1 MDKKYGE
8 FVGVDN
14 VYAAIVTE
22 DSADNY
28 ITAAPEYFAP
38 ASEISA
44 ESEIENTPT
53 YYDNV
58 PGFNYVTEGVTTLT
72 CTFSG
77 VPAPLAAKYLG
88 KHYDAATGRVL
99 DTGIPTPPDVAL
111 AFRFNKGPDGYR
123 YYQYLK
129 GNFSGGTEEAGTK
142 TNSVDIRTYQMTYTA
157 VATTHKWPIGGE
169 QKPLKRIFADT
180 TDAAFTGAANWFS
193 QVQTPETAV
202 PPTAFN
208 LVSSV
213 PTDDAT
219 GVAVDASVAL
229 TFNNAI
235 SEITAILIGP
245 DLAPAPVQI
254 TFDATRKVVTVKPS
268 ANLTAASKYALALA
282 QVTDAFGQTIKDR
295 VITFTTA

>member
-8 FVGVDN
+8 FVGVDS

-22 DSADNY
+22 DSLDNY
-28 ITAAPEYFAP
+28 ITANPEYFAP

-180 TDAAFTGAANWFS
+180 TDTAFTGAASWFT
-193 QVQTPETAV
+193 QVQTPDTSV
-202 PPTAFN
+202 PPAALS

-213 PTDDAT
+213 PVDNAT
-219 GVAVDASVAL
+219 GVSVGASIAL

-235 SEITAILIGP
+235 NNVTYLLIGP
-245 DLAPAPVQI
+245 DLAPVTATI
-254 TFDATRKVVTVKPS
+254 TFNSARKVATITPS
-268 ANLTAASKYALALA
+268 APLTTASEYALALA
-282 QVTDAFGQTIKDR
+282 QVSDAFGQTIKDHI
-295 VITFTTA
+295 ITFTTA

>member
-8 FVGVDN
+8 FVGVDS
-14 VYAAIVTE
+14 VYASIITE
-22 DSADNY
+22 DSVDNY
-28 ITAAPEYFAP
+28 IAATPEYFAP
-38 ASEISA
+38 TSEISA

-180 TDAAFTGAANWFS
+180 TDAAFTGAANWFT
-193 QVQTPETAV
+193 QVQTPETAA
-202 PPTAFN
+202 PPATLA

-213 PTDDAT
+213 PADDAT
-219 GVAVDASVAL
+219 GVAVGASVAL
-229 TFNNAI
+229 TFNNM
-235 SEITAILIGP
+235 IGSVSALLLGP
-245 DLAPAPVQI
+245 SMEPVAAAI
-254 TFDATRKVVTVKPS
+254 TFDSARKVVTITPS
-268 ANLTAASKYALALA
+268 APLTAASAYTLVLA
-282 QVTDAFGQTIKDR
+282 QATDVFGQTIKDHI
-295 VITFTTA
+295 ITFTTA

>member
-8 FVGVDN
+8 FVGVDS
-14 VYAAIVTE
+14 VYTSIITE
-22 DSADNY
+22 DSVDNY
-28 ITAAPEYFAP
+28 IATTPEYFAP
-38 ASEISA
+38 TSEISA

-180 TDAAFTGAANWFS
+180 TDAAFTGAAGWFA
-193 QVQTPETAV
+193 QVQTPDTAV
-202 PPTAFN
+202 PPAALS

-213 PTDDAT
+213 PVDNAT
-219 GVAVDASVAL
+219 GVSVGAAIAL

-235 SEITAILIGP
+235 NNVTYLLIGP
-245 DLAPAPVQI
+245 DLAPVAATI
-254 TFDATRKVVTVKPS
+254 TFNSARKVATITPS
-268 ANLTAASKYALALA
+268 APLTAASEYALALA
-282 QVTDAFGQTIKDR
+282 QVSDAFGQTIKDHI
-295 VITFTTA
+295 ITFTTA

>member
-8 FVGVDN
+8 FVGVDS

-22 DSADNY
+22 DSLDNY
-28 ITAAPEYFAP
+28 ITANPEYFAP

-180 TDAAFTGAANWFS
+180 TDAAFTGAASWFN
-193 QVQTPETAV
+193 QVQTPDTSV
-202 PPTAFN
+202 PPAALV

-213 PTDDAT
+213 PADDAT
-219 GVAVDASVAL
+219 GVAVSASVAL

-235 SEITAILIGP
+235 SSVSALL
-245 DLAPAPVQI
+245 LAPNHAPV
-254 TFDATRKVVTVKPS
+254 TTTVSFDSTRKVVTVKSS
-268 ANLTAASKYALALA
+268 ANLTAASEYALVLA
-282 QVTDAFGQTIKDR
+282 QATDVFGQTIKDQ